1 MAGFTQTLAPVLDIS
16 RDSRMGR
23 QGETYGEDPTLA
35 AAMGAAYTAGVQEGE
50 TDGRKSESVAKH
62 FLAFHNSEAGI
73 HGAASDTPRRLMEEV
88 YGKPFQAA
96 IAESSLRGVMP
107 CYCSFDGETASTSH
121 RMLTELLRD
130 EMGFDGLVVA
140 DYSAISN
147 SHTVQRLYDSLADT
161 GYHSMEAGMDIE
173 LPNRECFNEELCER
187 FRSGEA
193 DMAILDRAVLRILE
207 AKFRMGLFEHPYAME
222 DRELD
227 KFFVREEDR
236 AVSLQSAEESLIL
249 LKNDGVLPLK
259 EMSGKKIAVIGP
271 HADNP
276 RSFFGGYTHLSMTEA
291 VAAVANSLAGIG
303 EAAGNTDKEVSY
315 IPGTQIQSDE
325 TEEFDAILKQIKPG
339 CASLL
344 AELKKTMPDTEF
356 LYAYGYPVAGNDDS
370 HFEEALK
377 AVSACDLC
385 ILTLGGK
392 HGSCSVA
399 TMGEGVDGSDI
410 NLPECQDRFIEAAA
424 SLGKP
429 MVGIH
434 FNGRPISS
442 DAADRYLDAIL
453 EAWNP
458 SETGAEAIAEVLT
471 GKVNPSGKL
480 PVSVAYNAGQIP
492 IYYNHPCGSSWDQG
506 ASIGFSTYVDLP
518 HLPRYCFGYGLSY
531 TSFEYSD
538 LALSAGETGPDGAVD
553 IGCRVRNTGAA
564 AGTEVVQLY
573 VKDEY
578 ASMVRPA
585 MQLAGFR
592 KVSLQPGEE
601 QQVCFHL
608 AASFL
613 AFLDVDYRWKIEKG
627 EIRVMI
633 GAASDDIRL
642 QDHFTIT
649 GDRFIEGRT
658 RQFRA

>member
-1 MAGFTQTLAPVLDIS
+1 MNMENENYRNPELSPADRAADLLGRLTVEEKMAQTIGFLPRDAEDEKLADVTRYGIGEISTLEVRRLKSKEDAAAFQRRIQKTVMENSRFHIPAIFHMEGLCGAFIQDAMSFPSGIARGSSFDPVLEKKIAQVVAGQERMAGF
-16 RDSRMGR
+16 
-23 QGETYGEDPTLA
+23 
-35 AAMGAAYTAGVQEGE
+35 
-50 TDGRKSESVAKH
+50 
-62 FLAFHNSEAGI
+62 
-73 HGAASDTPRRLMEEV
+73 
-88 YGKPFQAA
+88 
-96 IAESSLRGVMP
+96 
-107 CYCSFDGETASTSH
+107 
-121 RMLTELLRD
+121 
-130 EMGFDGLVVA
+130 
-140 DYSAISN
+140 
-147 SHTVQRLYDSLADT
+147 
-161 GYHSMEAGMDIE
+161 
-173 LPNRECFNEELCER
+173 
-187 FRSGEA
+187 
-193 DMAILDRAVLRILE
+193 
-207 AKFRMGLFEHPYAME
+207 
-222 DRELD
+222 
-227 KFFVREEDR
+227 
-236 AVSLQSAEESLIL
+236 
-249 LKNDGVLPLK
+249 
-259 EMSGKKIAVIGP
+259 
-271 HADNP
+271 
-276 RSFFGGYTHLSMTEA
+276 
-291 VAAVANSLAGIG
+291 
-303 EAAGNTDKEVSY
+303 
-315 IPGTQIQSDE
+315 
-325 TEEFDAILKQIKPG
+325 
-339 CASLL
+339 
-344 AELKKTMPDTEF
+344 TEF